1 MKYTKHGKNRA
12 AERGISENII
22 LDAISEP
29 SLSFYDLSS
38 AAYVAFKKL
47 NGKHLLVV
55 YVCEED
61 QKRVI
66 TTFITSSAQEIIESK
81 LKSNVWVKIK

>member
-12 AERGISENII
+12 AERGISENVI
-22 LDAISEP
+22 LDAILEP

-55 YVCEED
+55 YACEED
-61 QKRVI
+61 QERVI